1 MLMESTQVSWL
12 KGKEEK
18 KHFKFEDH
26 HYEVAYIVEA
36 SFNFKESPNFS
47 QLVNASS
54 PKLVV
59 ENLN

>member
-1 MLMESTQVSWL
+1 MESTQASWL
-12 KGKEEK
+12 KGKEK
-18 KHFKFEDH
+18 IKHFKFEDH

-36 SFNFKESPNFS
+36 SSNLKESPNFS

-59 ENLN
+59 EYLS

>member
-1 MLMESTQVSWL
+1 MV
-12 KGKEEK
+12 KGEGEK
-18 KHFKFEDH
+18 KTFQFEDH